1 MNTDIAL
8 QLDARPGVHLRVV
21 SALKRLGLRTADLKI
36 RLLADGGKRLELE
49 VESDGPV
56 SGERVAEQLG
66 AVEGVVS
73 VLSVGEL
80 VLTPDEPG
88 VNTPDHPPEAAP
100 ARDLTEAEKR
110 FKNFDS
116 EAGDAE
122 IRDRMLVFSLLSRYP
137 NLAARLI
144 ELRSSIPAEDLEQR
158 FYEIGHSFGKQ
169 LAANIKP
176 RTPPAQVSDAIQS
189 VVLPAIGPLARVSAV
204 DALLKIDMYD
214 KKFDRGKPHPVYC
227 IFMQGTI
234 DGLLR
239 ATPGIPLCRAYKTKC
254 VHTQDVIC
262 EFNIVAG

>member
-8 QLDARPGVHLRVV
+8 RLDARPGVQLRVV
-21 SALKRLGLRTADLKI
+21 GALKRLGLRTADLKI
-36 RLLADGGKRLELE
+36 RLLADGGKRLEVA

-56 SGERVAEQLG
+56 SGEQVAEQLG

-80 VLTPDEPG
+80 VLMPDEPG
-88 VNTPDHPPEAAP
+88 VNAPAQAPAAP
-100 ARDLTEAEKR
+100 ARDLTESEKR

-158 FYEIGHSFGKQ
+158 FYEIGRSFGKQ

-176 RTPPAQVSDAIQS
+176 HTPPAQVSEAIQS